1 MGGND
6 MPPWLI
12 ALLLFGGLMALNVSF
27 VMAARAIRRDMTR
40 RFDELERG
48 LETRANAI
56 VDHIFDLDRTEFT
69 REERR

>member
-1 MGGND
+1 ML
-6 MPPWLI
+6 PWLI
-12 ALLLFGGLMALNVSF
+12 ALLVFAGLMALNVSF
-27 VMAARAIRRDMTR
+27 VMAARAIRRDMKR

>member
-1 MGGND
+1 ML
-6 MPPWLI
+6 PWLI
-12 ALLLFGGLMALNVSF
+12 ALLVFAGLMALNVSF
-27 VMAARAIRRDMTR
+27 VMAARAIRRDMKR

-69 REERR
+69 RDERR